1 MSRRG
6 DLDCKIY
13 VGDLARDTN
22 EKDVER
28 AFSYYG
34 RLRSVWVARNPAGF
48 AFVEFEDPRDAE
60 DAVRGLD
67 GTNLQGSR
75 IRVEH
80 STGKVRPKPWLR
92 GGRGGRGGGRRPFH
106 PDDRCYECGE
116 SGHYAYDC
124 PRHRS
129 RGSRRHSRSRSRSRS
144 RGRRSYTRSRSRSR
158 DNRRGGRDSRSRDRY
173 VSRSPSRSRSRSGG
187 RNDN

>member
-1 MSRRG
+1 MSRRS

-13 VGDLARDTN
+13 VGDLGRDTN
-22 EKDVER
+22 EKDLER
-28 AFSYYG
+28 SFGYYG

-48 AFVEFEDPRDAE
+48 AFIEFEDPRDAE

-67 GTNLQGSR
+67 GTNVNGSR

-92 GGRGGRGGGRRPFH
+92 GGGRSGRGRRPFH
-106 PDDRCYECGE
+106 PEDRCYECGE
-116 SGHYAYDC
+116 AGHYAYDC

-129 RGSRRHSRSRSRSRS
+129 RGSRRYSRSRSRSRS

-158 DNRRGGRDSRSRDRY
+158 DRRGGGGG
-173 VSRSPSRSRSRSGG
+173 RSPSRSRSRSPP
-187 RNDN
+187 RNGD